1 LRLIGPSAGDG
12 LCEAWIAPGSV
23 ETSIPGRVLSMPKQ
37 YPRELRERAVRQTRP
52 FNLCSDHSPLSALA
66 GIPGL
71 VIAA

>member
-1 LRLIGPSAGDG
+1 
-12 LCEAWIAPGSV
+12 
-23 ETSIPGRVLSMPKQ
+23 MPKQ